1 MVTRIA
7 QRHKD
12 GCGRA
17 VLAMLTGQTYEE
29 VDQVIP
35 ARDGNRAL
43 ELWQQERFLMERGWF
58 QRVILRREEAPGG
71 KWPPAP
77 FAPLHMAMVAGRAAG
92 RVLRTTDG
100 VLLETHGTGSG
111 HSVVMLRDGT
121 VLDPNSEG
129 GWRLTDWPTV
139 YVVVGLVPPDLVPA

>member
-17 VLAMLTGQTYEE
+17 VLAMLTGQTYEQ

-35 ARDGNRAL
+35 ARDGKRDL

-58 QRVILRREEAPGG
+58 QRVVLRREEAPDRV
-71 KWPPAP
+71 WPPKP
-77 FAPLHMAMVAGRAAG
+77 FAPLHMAMVAGRTN
-92 RVLRTTDG
+92 V
-100 VLLETHGTGSG
+100 G

-121 VLDPNSEG
+121 VLDPNHEG

-139 YVVVGLVPPDLVPA
+139 YVVVGLVPPDLVPS